1 MRSLGRVVTFHF
13 QQRVKKQ
20 YMTIDVAKAQRAL
33 AKFTLSPAER
43 LSQERQATSELSLVY
58 AEQRV
63 YNELSLMKYLS
74 TLNIKKW
81 AKNKIGFCLQLKPN
95 NNLIKQSPL
104 AQFSWARSYWDG
116 VEGMGFNFSRFAVF
130 RFLLTTAIAAI
141 VSLYYLLNTIRP
153 NIDYKSFFEKNPG
166 MVQKSHIFYGSVAN
180 MSYEQFQKD
189 EFDYKEDLR
198 SQVFTNAKIAY
209 TKFQNYLEGFF
220 WFKLMMLS
228 AA

>member
-1 MRSLGRVVTFHF
+1 MLTFACPEL
-13 QQRVKKQ
+13 V
-20 YMTIDVAKAQRAL
+20 
-33 AKFTLSPAER
+33 ER
-43 LSQERQATSELSLVY
+43 LTRTKLKSKDSQLSLT
-58 AEQRV
+58 
-63 YNELSLMKYLS
+63 YLS

-81 AKNKIGFCLQLKPN
+81 AKNKIGFSLQLKPN
-95 NNLIKQSPL
+95 NILIKQSPL

-116 VEGMGFNFSRFAVF
+116 VERMGFNFSRFAVF
-130 RFLLTTAIAAI
+130 CFLLTTAVAAI
-141 VSLYYLLNTIRP
+141 VSLYYLLNPIRP
-153 NIDYKSFFEKNPG
+153 NIDYKSFYEKNPG

-189 EFDYKEDLR
+189 EFDYNEDLR